1 MTLTAKYKNH
11 IVDTIKNCLR
21 SKFLRYNPE
30 TDHMPFH
37 YRLLGKDR
45 MALFSFLQSLNTTFG
60 TSIYEPVAKELAKIM
75 FKEVHTQ
82 YKLGNIITQSA
93 QGEIQRIMNDLSVGG
108 IVDKKS
114 ETERIR
120 KVAQSGK
127 KNKLRSVKVD
137 LFLVSQKDEVF
148 MFDLKTV
155 KPNKGDFISYKRN
168 MLEWLAVYF
177 FQNPKAK
184 AHTLISIPYNPY
196 EPKPYMR
203 WTMRGMLDLHQEV
216 KISEEFWDFLAG
228 AGTYQILLDCFEQAG
243 TELRPELDK
252 YFAKFNKTI
261 IPNSAISTKSKTD

>member
-1 MTLTAKYKNH
+1 MTLTKEYKSH

-21 SKFLRYNPE
+21 KKFQSYKPE

-60 TSIYEPVAKELAKIM
+60 TSIYEPVAKELAKTK
-75 FKEVHTQ
+75 FKEVYTQ
-82 YKLGNIITQSA
+82 YKLGNILTQGA
-93 QGEIQRIMNDLSVGG
+93 QYEIQKIMNHLSVGG
-108 IVDKKS
+108 EVDKAS
-114 ETERIR
+114 EAERIR

-127 KNKLRSVKVD
+127 QNKLKSVKVD
-137 LFLVSQKDEVF
+137 LFLISKQDEVF

-196 EPKPYMR
+196 EPKPYIR
-203 WTMRGMLDLHQEV
+203 WTMKGMLDLKKEV
-216 KISEEFWDFLAG
+216 KVAEEFWDFLAG
-228 AGTYQILLDCFEQAG
+228 EGTYQILLECFERAG
-243 TELRPELDK
+243 IELRPEIER
-252 YFAKFNKTI
+252 YFARFK
-261 IPNSAISTKSKTD
+261 